1 MREPRK
7 TTHKRKQQTQ
17 RDILTITSSDYAW
30 QIHQS
35 FAFHMLIRS
44 ITTHKIAK
52 LKKKKERKKT
62 KRNDHWFHE
71 TIVKT
76 NIIVVL
82 QHCKWVSTLI
92 YTRKRWQLIVEG
104 SVFVV
109 HFWSRFMCRICISRS
124 FYFNFFN
131 FSVLIL
137 WLSGGD
143 FKTNFIRCHWDLLT
157 FASRETTLTRKTRK
171 QTTKNLFTGR
181 SNGLW

>member
-17 RDILTITSSDYAW
+17 QGILTITSSDYAW

-52 LKKKKERKKT
+52 LKKKKKKERKR
-62 KRNDHWFHE
+62 KRNDRWFHE

-92 YTRKRWQLIVEG
+92 DTRKRWQLIVQG

-109 HFWSRFMCRICISRS
+109 HFWSRFMWRICISRRS

-131 FSVLIL
+131 FSVFIFNL
-137 WLSGGD
+137 WLSSYD
-143 FKTNFIRCHWDLLT
+143 FQVATLKQILLGVTET
-157 FASRETTLTRKTRK
+157 FWRLPHGK
-171 QTTKNLFTGR
+171 QH
-181 SNGLW
+181 